1 MVYQD
6 TLSMRMAEPT
16 PSMSLA
22 GVVAGGLL
30 MVLAVG
36 YALRRRF

>member
-1 MVYQD
+1 M
-6 TLSMRMAEPT
+6 TLDPPALT
-16 PSMSLA
+16 PSMSPA
-22 GVVAGGLL
+22 GIAAGAGL